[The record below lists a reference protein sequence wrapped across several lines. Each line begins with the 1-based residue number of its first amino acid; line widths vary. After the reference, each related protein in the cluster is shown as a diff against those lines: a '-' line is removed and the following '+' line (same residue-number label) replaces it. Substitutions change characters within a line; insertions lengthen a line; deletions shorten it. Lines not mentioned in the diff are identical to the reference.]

1 MARGGVGP
9 KLADELEALG
19 RVFRQ
24 EAMKLEASGS
34 PLLDTPPA
42 YNPRNTKAV
51 PAHIRPMLKGRPAA
65 AMRCRVR
72 LSPITT
78 KPAKVKMFIPKRMS
92 LVNIAPYYYFWGLL
106 CEPDLI

>member
-1 MARGGVGP
+1 MDLGDLPWFLRAVPIGVSGFYPATGVRIRSAEPAPRATARGNLGV
-9 KLADELEALG
+9 
-19 RVFRQ
+19 
-24 EAMKLEASGS
+24 ASY
-34 PLLDTPPA
+34 LDPPPA
-42 YNPRNTKAV
+42 YSPRNTKAV

-92 LVNIAPYYYFWGLL
+92 LVNIAP
-106 CEPDLI
+106 